1 MKSINDM
8 KIGVRLNLILSL
20 AIIII
25 IGTLG
30 IYTYTTNKERIINDA
45 DLRMYEQLDDLV
57 SIIDVQIKENQK
69 KVNAALEL
77 AKYQL
82 TEMGNITTTAEK
94 SSIRSDARGKSFELN
109 TWLYNDQKLQ
119 LNNALT
125 DKLKELSTAEAS
137 IFQKVAGGYLR
148 IATTVKDESGTR
160 EIGTFVPSNS
170 PVAQS
175 VNQGLEYS
183 GRAIVVDE
191 WFLTAYAPI
200 WINGQVEG
208 MIGVGIEEKNL
219 TTLKD
224 IFDGKVYFEDGY
236 PFMVSSEGTFIIHP
250 TLEGESAAEYNFFQ
264 QIMESD
270 QDIGK
275 TRYKWP
281 ENEQGRWKYQYFEY
295 YEPIDSYVVASF
307 YEETLFQYLDQIR
320 WSVIIG
326 VLLAVGVFVLIVS
339 IFSRSISK
347 ALNRGVVF
355 AQRVADGNLTATL
368 DINQKDEI
376 GMLSDALNRMI
387 VRLRE
392 VVESVNAG
400 GDNIAS
406 ASQQMSSS
414 SQEMSQG
421 ASEQASS
428 AEEVSSSM
436 EEMVSN
442 IQQNTDN
449 AQQTDKISV
458 KAAEGM
464 REIMQSAQ
472 ESRDAIKEIAEK
484 ISIIDDIA
492 FQTNILALNA
502 AVEAARAGEHG
513 KGFAVVANEVRKL
526 AERSKI
532 AADEIDVLSK
542 SSVDVNEEVTR
553 LMEEIVP
560 EIEKTA
566 QLVQEISASSME
578 QNSGAEQ
585 VNNAI
590 QQLNQVT
597 QQNAAA
603 SEELA
608 TSSEELASQAD
619 QLKQNIS
626 YFETG
631 KAQSKKSTKKT
642 LKQESAKYEE
652 EPAQAPRPKKVEEE
666 QQEEEKSDLKESK
679 EKKDSE
685 EKGFDLKMFNEEKD
699 AKKKPRDEDYE
710 SF

>member
-8 KIGVRLNLILSL
+8 KIGTRLNLILSL
-20 AIIII
+20 AIIVI
-25 IGTLG
+25 IGVLG
-30 IYTYTTNKERIINDA
+30 IYTYTTNKERIVNDA

-57 SIIDVQIKENQK
+57 SIIDVQIRENQK

-77 AKYQL
+77 AKYKL
-82 TEMGNITTTAEK
+82 TEMDTIKSTGETT
-94 SSIRSDARGKSFELN
+94 SIRSAAQGKSFELN
-109 TWLYNDQKLQ
+109 TWMFNDEKLQ

-125 DKLKELSTAEAS
+125 DKLKDLSAAEAS

-148 IATTVKDESGTR
+148 IATTVKDENGTR

-219 TTLKD
+219 TTLKE

-236 PFMVSSEGTFIIHP
+236 PFMVSSEGTFILHP
-250 TLEGESAAEYNFFQ
+250 TLEGESAAEYNFFR
-264 QIMESD
+264 QIIDSG

-275 TRYKWP
+275 SRYKWP
-281 ENEQGRWKYQYFEY
+281 ENDQGRWKFQYFEY
-295 YEPIDSYVVASF
+295 FEPIDSYVVASF
-307 YEETLFQYLDQIR
+307 YEETLFQYLDKIR

-326 VLLAVGVFVLIVS
+326 VVLAVAVFVLIVS
-339 IFSRSISK
+339 LFSRSISK
-347 ALNRGVVF
+347 ALNKGVKF
-355 AQRVADGNLTATL
+355 AQRVADGNLTTNL

-376 GMLSDALNRMI
+376 GMLANALNKMI

-392 VVESVNAG
+392 VVENVNSGA
-400 GDNIAS
+400 DNIAS

-436 EEMVSN
+436 EQMVSN

-464 REIMQSAQ
+464 REIMESAQ

-526 AERSKI
+526 AERSKV

-631 KAQSKKSTKKT
+631 ENKSKKTVKKEIHNEPV
-642 LKQESAKYEE
+642 KKEE
-652 EPAQAPRPKKVEEE
+652 KVSQTPETKKVEQDQPKEE
-666 QQEEEKSDLKESK
+666 DQEVNKTD
-679 EKKDSE
+679 EKKETDKE
-685 EKGFDLKMFNEEKD
+685 GFDLKMFNEEKD
-699 AKKKPRDEDYE
+699 EKRKPRDEDYE